1 MNIDLSRLDTAEKKA
16 ARVAA
21 QAARKAELAERKQL
35 KADVKIDEVFDQL
48 RITTLSQ
55 INAFVNSTFSGMN
68 AQQRKVIK
76 MLVQVAVITLREL
89 PDTDAE

>member
-21 QAARKAELAERKQL
+21 QAARAAELAAQKRL
-35 KADVKIDEVFDQL
+35 KADVKIDEVLDKL
-48 RITTLSQ
+48 RSATPEQ
-55 INAFVNSTFSGMN
+55 INTFVNNAFPGMT

-76 MLVQVAVITLREL
+76 MLVQVAAITVRGL
-89 PDTDAE
+89 PDNAE

>member
-21 QAARKAELAERKQL
+21 QAARAAELAAQKGL

-48 RITTLSQ
+48 RSATPAQ
-55 INAFVNSTFSGMN
+55 INTFVNNAFSGMT

-76 MLVQVAVITLREL
+76 MLVQVAAITVRGL
-89 PDTDAE
+89 PDDDE